1 MKIEVF
7 IQNLIRILQE
17 EYPLQYRKLLSIANN
32 EIIGIT
38 VEDQKVSL
46 RIENDNIQF
55 IDLDEKIKATLQ
67 YSINRSLMFE
77 LLDGK
82 TTLDRAITNCQL
94 GIRGNSKALLKTH
107 KVVAIILRLSQ
118 KSPGIIALF
127 NRFRYE

>member
-32 EIIGIT
+32 EIIGIA

-46 RIENDNIQF
+46 KIENDNIQF
-55 IDLDEKIKATLQ
+55 TDLDKKIKATLQ

-94 GIRGNSKALLKTH
+94 GIEEIPKLC
-107 KVVAIILRLSQ
+107 
-118 KSPGIIALF
+118 
-127 NRFRYE
+127 